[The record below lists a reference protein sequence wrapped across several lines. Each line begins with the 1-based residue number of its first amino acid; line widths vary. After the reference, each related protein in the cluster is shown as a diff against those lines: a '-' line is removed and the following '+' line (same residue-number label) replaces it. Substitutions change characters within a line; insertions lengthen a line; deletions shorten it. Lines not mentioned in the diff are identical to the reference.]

1 MVSAVAAMIDSVN
14 EIDEVFQ
21 SIHRIASS
29 TNLLALNATIEAAHA
44 GESGKGFAVV
54 ASEVKSLA
62 LESSDAANTSRDVLT
77 QVITQLEQV
86 QTANGVI
93 DGRLVQLI
101 DQLGS
106 IDRLTT
112 EIHKAP
118 GQQPVAVQ
126 EIEQLLTTEPTA
138 QLQHS

>member
-1 MVSAVAAMIDSVN
+1 
-14 EIDEVFQ
+14 
-21 SIHRIASS
+21 
-29 TNLLALNATIEAAHA
+29 
-44 GESGKGFAVV
+44 
-54 ASEVKSLA
+54 
-62 LESSDAANTSRDVLT
+62 VLT